1 MLTQLDL
8 LPGVRRPNRLLV
20 LLPPAKATLD
30 DLVEQ
35 GFVAAVR
42 ARQLPVDVLLAEVSY
57 AQVMAKTVASSLRE
71 QVIGPALARGYS
83 EIWLGGI
90 SLGAFNALHYA
101 AVHAVDLAGLHL
113 LAPYPG
119 TGDILREIE
128 AAGGPA
134 AWAAL
139 PDRSDADERLW
150 WHWLWREST
159 RGRQAKPLY
168 LGLGSD
174 DRFIRGQRQLASLV
188 PAGNIDEIAGD
199 HSWPVWRA
207 LWQRWLDRG
216 WLANGGWQA
225 EGGRV

>member
-1 MLTQLDL
+1 MQTHADL
-8 LPGVRRPNRLLV
+8 LPGARRPDSLLV
-20 LLPPAKATLD
+20 MLPPAKATLD
-30 DLVEQ
+30 DLLEQ

-42 ARQLPVDVLLAEVSY
+42 ARQLPVDVMLVAVGYE
-57 AQVMAKTVASSLRE
+57 QVMAKTVAVSLRE
-71 QVIGPALARGYS
+71 QVIGPALASGYRH
-83 EIWLGGI
+83 IWLGGI

-101 AVHAVDLAGLHL
+101 AVYAADLAGLHL

-128 AAGGPA
+128 TAGGPA
-134 AWAAL
+134 AWATL
-139 PDRSDADERLW
+139 PERSDADERLW

-159 RGRQAKPLY
+159 RGQQAKPLY

-188 PAGNIDEIAGD
+188 AAADIDEIGGD
-199 HSWPVWRA
+199 HSWPVWRS

-216 WLANGGWQA
+216 WLANGGWQNA
-225 EGGRV
+225 GGLA